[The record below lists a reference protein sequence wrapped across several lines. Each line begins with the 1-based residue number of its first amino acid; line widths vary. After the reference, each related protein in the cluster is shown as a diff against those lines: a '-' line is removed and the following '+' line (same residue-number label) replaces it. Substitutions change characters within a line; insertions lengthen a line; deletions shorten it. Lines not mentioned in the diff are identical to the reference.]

1 MAQGKKT
8 QWEESKSNQIKMLAS
23 LDVPLSHIA
32 DITKLDRRTIQLV
45 YKAELETQE
54 DFVHSHVKAKIIQL
68 ALKGDKDM
76 LKHFS
81 KCQMGWSEKSEVEHK
96 GISTPVINIIT
107 NKKDGSDK

>member
-8 QWEESKSNQIKMLAS
+8 QWEEGKSNQIKILAS
-23 LDVPLSHIA
+23 LNVPVCHIA
-32 DITKLDRRTIQLV
+32 DIVKLNYKTLMKV
-45 YKAELETQE
+45 YQQELETKE

-107 NKKDGSDK
+107 NKKDDTNK